1 MFVRLATV
9 ATGAVAALAL
19 SVAPA
24 SAHFC
29 YNAQAFEKGLMNMAT
44 SNGFMTFAEIAEHET
59 GLCPAGIE
67 VLADAAGVET
77 WTPINAH
84 AVMAGGSGGKSKGI
98 SHLDFGAIGA
108 AFPAAAEACGL

>member
-9 ATGAVAALAL
+9 ATGVVAALAL

-29 YNAQAFEKGLMNMAT
+29 YNAQAFEKGLMNMAK
-44 SNGFMTFAEIAEHET
+44 SNGFMTFAEIAERET

-67 VLADAAGVET
+67 VLAAAAGVET

-84 AVMAGGSGGKSKGI
+84 TVMAGGSGGKSKGI
-98 SHLDFGAIGA
+98 SHLDFVAIGD
-108 AFPAAAEACGL
+108 AFPDAVKACAV